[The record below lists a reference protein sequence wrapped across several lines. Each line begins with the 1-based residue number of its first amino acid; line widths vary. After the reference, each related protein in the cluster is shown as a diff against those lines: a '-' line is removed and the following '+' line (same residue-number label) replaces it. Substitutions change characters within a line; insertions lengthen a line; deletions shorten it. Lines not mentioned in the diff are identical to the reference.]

1 MNKSGSGTITVHRK
15 VGASTT
21 LNRKYVQRPTASKVS
36 RERIAEEYRAE
47 QLQRRQALANKINRE
62 NAERR
67 ATAQHP
73 TQEAANTTI
82 RTRRA
87 PAEPIKKV
95 SASEL
100 KDAAIKKALS
110 SVEKAPAEEP
120 KAMKA
125 SPKFGFWRIL
135 LALGC
140 ATASIAAIVYLVN
153 LNMPDFSLRVAA
165 MQTGIEASYPSYTP
179 AGYSLN
185 GITSEKNKVTIIFKN
200 GEQTFSLDEEK
211 SSWDSTTLLNNYI
224 KPEYKEEYSTVR
236 EHGLTIYITSSSA
249 AWVNGGV
256 AYKLTFDENAL
267 TKNQIISLATSL

>member
-21 LNRKYVQRPTASKVS
+21 LNRKYVQRPAVTKTS
-36 RERIAEEYRAE
+36 REKIAEEYRAE
-47 QLQRRQALANKINRE
+47 QLHRRQALAEKINRE

-67 ATAQHP
+67 AGIKQP
-73 TQEAANTTI
+73 VQEATTI
-82 RTRRA
+82 RTRRT

-110 SVEKAPAEEP
+110 SVEKAPAVEP
-120 KAMKA
+120 KVMKA

-185 GITSEKNKVTIIFKN
+185 GITSEKNKVTITFKN
-200 GEQTFSLDEEK
+200 NEEKSFSLSEEK

-224 KPEYKEEYSTVR
+224 KSEYKEDYSTVR

-256 AYKLTFDENAL
+256 AYKLTFDENSL

>member
-21 LNRKYVQRPTASKVS
+21 LNRKYVQRPVDARTS
-36 RERIAEEYRAE
+36 RAKAAEDFRAE
-47 QLQRRQALANKINRE
+47 QLQRRQALAAKINRE

-67 ATAQHP
+67 AGKTQTQAPATVRRITTTTTTAAEKQ
-73 TQEAANTTI
+73 TAKEAKEAAIQKALATATKE
-82 RTRRA
+82 
-87 PAEPIKKV
+87 PAEDTKK
-95 SASEL
+95 
-100 KDAAIKKALS
+100 
-110 SVEKAPAEEP
+110 
-120 KAMKA
+120 MKA

-140 ATASIAAIVYLVN
+140 ATASIFAIVYLVN
-153 LNMPDFSLRVAA
+153 INMPDFSLRVAA
-165 MQTGIEASYPSYTP
+165 MQTGIEATYPSYTP

-185 GITSEKNKVTIIFKN
+185 GITSESGKVTINFG
-200 GEQTFSLDEEK
+200 GEDGKSFSLSEEK

-224 KPEYKEEYSTVR
+224 KPEFKEDYTTVR
-236 EHGLTIYITSSSA
+236 EHGLTIFITPSAA

-256 AYKLTFDENAL
+256 AYKLTFSENSL